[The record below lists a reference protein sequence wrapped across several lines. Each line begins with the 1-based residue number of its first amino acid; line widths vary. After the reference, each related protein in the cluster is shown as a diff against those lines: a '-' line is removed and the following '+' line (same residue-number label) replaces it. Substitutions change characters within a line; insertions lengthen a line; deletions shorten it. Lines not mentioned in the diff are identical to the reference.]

1 MSSTTPTDEP
11 ATVPDRPRAAK
22 VDVDH
27 VQLAYRRHRRADLE
41 VFRDIS
47 FTIADGEF
55 VAIIGPSGCGKTTM
69 LNLIAGLLEPTGGQ
83 VRCSGA
89 PVAGPGRDRG
99 VIFQSDPIFLWR
111 TVRKNV
117 AYGLEVQKLPR
128 REREE
133 RIDHYLELV
142 GLQDFGDFYPRELSG
157 GMKKRV
163 AIATVLA
170 NQPEVLLLDEPFGS
184 LDYPTRIGLQDE
196 LLSIWDREH
205 TTSVFVTH
213 DLEEAVYLSDRI
225 LVIVAGELVEEV
237 RVPFPRP
244 RDPELRI
251 SPELQAM
258 KAQLWKYL

>member
-1 MSSTTPTDEP
+1 MPTDEP
-11 ATVPDRPRAAK
+11 AAAHADPARPK
-22 VDVDH
+22 VEVDH
-27 VQLAYRRHRRADLE
+27 VRARLPAAPEGGPDRVPGHL
-41 VFRDIS
+41 VSID
-47 FTIADGEF
+47 DGEF

-69 LNLIAGLLEPTGGQ
+69 LNLIAGLLAPTGGE
-83 VRCSGA
+83 VRCNGV
-89 PVAGPGRDRG
+89 PVERAGPGPWRDLPGGSRSSSG
-99 VIFQSDPIFLWR
+99 GRFAR
-111 TVRKNV
+111 TSR
-117 AYGLEVQKLPR
+117 YGLEVQQLPR

-133 RIDHYLELV
+133 RIDRYLELV

-184 LDYPTRIGLQDE
+184 LDYPTRVGLQDE

-213 DLEEAVYLSDRI
+213 DLEEAVYLADRI
-225 LVIVAGELVEEV
+225 LVIVAGQLVEEV

-244 RDPELRI
+244 RDPELRVG
-251 SPELQAM
+251 PELQAM

>member
-1 MSSTTPTDEP
+1 MSATMPADEP
-11 ATVPDRPRAAK
+11 AAEHRGGRAPK

-27 VQLAYRRHRRADLE
+27 VELTYRRHRKADLQ

-47 FTIADGEF
+47 FTIDDGEF

-69 LNLIAGLLEPTGGQ
+69 LNLIAGLLEPTGGELRCNG
-83 VRCSGA
+83 VR
-89 PVAGPGRDRG
+89 VTGPGRDRG

-111 TVRKNV
+111 TVRRNV
-117 AYGLEVQKLPR
+117 AYGLEVQHLPK
-128 REREE
+128 RERER
-133 RIDHYLELV
+133 RIDHYLDLV
-142 GLQDFGDFYPRELSG
+142 GLREFGDFYPRELSG

-170 NQPEVLLLDEPFGS
+170 NQPDVLLLDEPFGS
-184 LDYPTRIGLQDE
+184 LDYPTRVGLQDE
-196 LLSIWDREH
+196 LLSIWDREQ
-205 TTSVFVTH
+205 TTSIFVTH
-213 DLEEAVYLSDRI
+213 DLEEAVYLADRI

-251 SPELQAM
+251 GPELQAM